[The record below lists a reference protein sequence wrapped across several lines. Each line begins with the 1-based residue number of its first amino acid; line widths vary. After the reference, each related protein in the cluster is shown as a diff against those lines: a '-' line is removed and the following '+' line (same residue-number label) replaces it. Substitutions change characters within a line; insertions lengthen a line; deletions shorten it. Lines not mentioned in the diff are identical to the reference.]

1 VRKCCI
7 LMLVNVDKCE
17 KMLKDVVKMLAEGRL
32 KEIERILNEK
42 GSVIISNLSKIFK
55 VSEETIRRD
64 LEKLEKKNILKRVR
78 GGAYLLSDNDKQV
91 PLEIREQIFLE
102 EKHEIAQECVNHIED
117 GETLMIDS
125 STTAICV
132 AQEIEKK
139 GLKLKVITNSIKVVE
154 IFENSKWVDVVCIG
168 GVLRKRTKSFVG
180 NKAVEQLKDLR
191 ATKALISCTAI
202 DKVFGITDDSE
213 REAEIRK
220 IMIKNSLKVFLL
232 ADRTKFDNLEAHLIS
247 ELENIDVVITDKKIS
262 EEWQKKAKEN
272 KVEIIYTHTE
282 N

>member
-1 VRKCCI
+1 MRVLI
-7 LMLVNVDKCE
+7 E
-17 KMLKDVVKMLAEGRL
+17 ERL
-32 KEIERILNEK
+32 REIEKLLNEK
-42 GSVIISNLSKIFK
+42 GSVIITYLSKLFQ

-64 LEKLEKKNILKRVR
+64 LEKLEKKNVLKRVR

-91 PLEIREQIFLE
+91 PLEIREQIFIE

-132 AQEIEKK
+132 AHEIERK
-139 GLKLKVITNSIKVVE
+139 GLKVKVITNSIKVVE
-154 IFENSKWVDVVCIG
+154 IFENSKWVDVVCVG

-202 DKVFGITDDSE
+202 DKKFGITDDSE

-220 IMIKNSLKVFLL
+220 IMIENSLKVFLL
-232 ADRTKFDNLEAHLIS
+232 VDRTKFDNLEAHLIA
-247 ELENIDVVITDKKIS
+247 ELDKVDVIITDKKLS
-262 EEWQKKAKEN
+262 EEWRKKGKD
-272 KVEIIYTHTE
+272 KKFEIIYTHIKE
-282 N
+282 

>member
-1 VRKCCI
+1 
-7 LMLVNVDKCE
+7 MLVNVDKCD

-139 GLKLKVITNSIKVVE
+139 GLKLTVITNSIKV
-154 IFENSKWVDVVCIG
+154 
-168 GVLRKRTKSFVG
+168 
-180 NKAVEQLKDLR
+180 
-191 ATKALISCTAI
+191 
-202 DKVFGITDDSE
+202 
-213 REAEIRK
+213 
-220 IMIKNSLKVFLL
+220 
-232 ADRTKFDNLEAHLIS
+232 
-247 ELENIDVVITDKKIS
+247 
-262 EEWQKKAKEN
+262 
-272 KVEIIYTHTE
+272 
-282 N
+282 

>member
-1 VRKCCI
+1 
-7 LMLVNVDKCE
+7 MLLNVDKCD

-272 KVEIIYTHTE
+272 KVEIIYTHIK